1 MASGHNGLYFFKR
14 LGTLATLVVFRA
26 SKIGLR
32 YQEDVF
38 SLQSDY
44 KQFYNR
50 MVLLLKKW
58 DRERLST
65 IRKIGRAQPCVCPT
79 TPLLTLE

>member
-14 LGTLATLVVFRA
+14 LGTLATLVDRSQV
-26 SKIGLR
+26 GT
-32 YQEDVF
+32 
-38 SLQSDY
+38 Y
-44 KQFYNR
+44 KMCFHYNLITSNFTTKL
-50 MVLLLKKW
+50 VLLLKKW

-65 IRKIGRAQPCVCPT
+65 IRKIGRAHPCVCPM

>member
-14 LGTLATLVVFRA
+14 LGTLATLIVLRV

-50 MVLLLKKW
+50 VGVAAK
-58 DRERLST
+58 EVGS
-65 IRKIGRAQPCVCPT
+65 
-79 TPLLTLE
+79 

>member
-1 MASGHNGLYFFKR
+1 MLMASGHNGLYFFKR
-14 LGTLATLVVFRA
+14 LGTLATLRV

-44 KQFYNR
+44 KHFYNR
-50 MVLLLKKW
+50 VVLLLKKW

-65 IRKIGRAQPCVCPT
+65 IRKIGRAHLCVHPT